1 MHPILHEI
9 LFTPMGWLLIAVVI
23 ATAFITGYLHW
34 YIAKKMREG
43 CGGAGRRLT
52 AAAGG
57 GFSRVGCAHRP
68 AAGCGR

>member
-34 YIAKKMREG
+34 YIAKKMRED
-43 CGGAGRRLT
+43 AK
-52 AAAGG
+52 AAAERGEG
-57 GFSRVGCAHRP
+57 
-68 AAGCGR
+68 